1 MGMRVPWSSKLK
13 SGYNRFTLADVE
25 ELLPL
30 KTWWASI
37 FVLPVAN
44 RLVILAANRSRI
56 TPNQITIF
64 SLLFRIG
71 SGLFFLGGTKGGLA
85 AGAVCY
91 YFAYVLDC
99 VDGCVARITGRTSEF
114 GRYLDH
120 LSDLVGDMFIL
131 CCLALGQGMLAST
144 IVLAMVFGHIVE
156 YYVSFLTSTIVKTR
170 NQQVREKTNF
180 VMAAVQG
187 YRSFFFRRNFKSFL
201 SFPDYEAVVF
211 IFFPLIGIAGKGLK
225 IGFFLLILIVSY
237 TILSTFITILEGG
250 DKFP

>member
-1 MGMRVPWSSKLK
+1 LK
-13 SGYNRFTLADVE
+13 KTDARYSLKDVE
-25 ELLPL
+25 KLLQL

-37 FVLPVAN
+37 CVLPLAN
-44 RLVILAANRSRI
+44 RVALFLANYTKI
-56 TPNQITIF
+56 TPNQITIASF
-64 SLLFRIG
+64 VLRTL
-71 SGLFFLGGTKGGLA
+71 SGLAFMQGTKATLVL
-85 AGAVCY
+85 GALFY
-91 YFAYVLDC
+91 YLAYVLDC

-144 IVLAMVFGHIVE
+144 IVLSMVFGHIVE
-156 YYVSFLTSTIVKTR
+156 YYVSFLTSTIVKSR
-170 NQQVREKTNF
+170 NQQALEKTNL
-180 VMAAVQG
+180 VMAAVQE

-211 IFFPLIGIAGKGLK
+211 IFFPLIGMAGKGLK
-225 IGFFLLILIVSY
+225 IGFFLLIFIVSY